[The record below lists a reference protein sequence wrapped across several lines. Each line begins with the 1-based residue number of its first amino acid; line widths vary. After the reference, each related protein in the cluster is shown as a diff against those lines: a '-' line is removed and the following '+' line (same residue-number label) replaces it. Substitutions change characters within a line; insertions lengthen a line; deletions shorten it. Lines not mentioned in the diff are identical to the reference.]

1 MNILKIVDLVFII
14 ILAIVGIETFIKI
27 KKSEG
32 KKIEEV
38 RKPLLTR
45 INIIIIL
52 TILISIL
59 TIINVL
65 KK

>member
-59 TIINVL
+59 IIINVL

>member
-59 TIINVL
+59 TMINVL